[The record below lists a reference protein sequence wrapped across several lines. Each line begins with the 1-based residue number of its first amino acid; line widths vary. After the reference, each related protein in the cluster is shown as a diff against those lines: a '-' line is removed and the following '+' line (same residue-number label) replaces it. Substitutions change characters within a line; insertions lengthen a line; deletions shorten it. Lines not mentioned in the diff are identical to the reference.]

1 MFGVAAVVIATW
13 VSDDQTKADVRVNQE
28 SAGTIK
34 DTVRMRKH
42 GEMSYKNQ
50 NSTEYRIKTWRR
62 QDHAKTGGQPCI
74 DESAIGYA
82 VYTRYAR

>member
-13 VSDDQTKADVRVNQE
+13 VSDDQTIADVRVNQE
-28 SAGTIK
+28 SAGRVK

-42 GEMSYKNQ
+42 GEKSYKNQ

-62 QDHAKTGGQPCI
+62 QDHAKTGGQLCI

-82 VYTRYAR
+82 VYARYAR